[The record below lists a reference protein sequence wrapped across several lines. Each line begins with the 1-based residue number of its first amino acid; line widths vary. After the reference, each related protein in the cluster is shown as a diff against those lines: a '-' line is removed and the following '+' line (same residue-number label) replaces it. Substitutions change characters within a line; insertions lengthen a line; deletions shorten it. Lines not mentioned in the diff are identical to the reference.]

1 MYSNFW
7 SLQDEVDPVPILTVP
22 LEKNTHMKRILS
34 EKQIGILP
42 IKGTVLFP
50 GMVLPIAINREKS
63 IALVKEANN
72 NQQLI
77 GIVAQKNNDV
87 EEPKEEDFYS
97 IGTVAIIHRFLRL
110 PDGTVT
116 IIIQGMSR
124 FAITEILQ
132 DEPYFK
138 ASIKHLKDIQ
148 SKDSEEFDA
157 MIASLRDM
165 TNRIIELSP
174 TMPSEAATWLKNI
187 DNPVFLMHLI
197 AGHIAQDLPQKQQL
211 LSENNLME
219 RGVVLLR
226 LLQRELQFLELKNE
240 VASKTKQEIDK
251 QQKEYFLHQQ
261 MKSIREELGIANND
275 NADIEKM
282 REQAKTKQLTK
293 EAAEFFNKGLARL
306 EKLYSNRA
314 EYSVEHT
321 QLQLLLDLPWGE
333 YTEDNHDL
341 SRAEKILDKDH
352 FGMKQIKDRILEYI
366 SVLFLTQNMRAP
378 ILCLSGPPGVGKTS
392 FAKSIARALGREFV
406 KISLGGVH
414 DESEIRGHR
423 KTYIG
428 AMPGRIIQSLK
439 KAKVANPLILLD
451 EIDKI
456 GAGGFNGNAS
466 NALLEVL
473 DPEQNKQFYDNYL
486 EVGFDLSQV
495 LFVATAN
502 EIANIQAPLRDRL
515 EIIQLNGYSLEEKVN
530 IARKH
535 LIPKQLALHG
545 IPAKHC
551 KISAPVIKAVIAN
564 YTRETGVRELER
576 VLAKIMRYVAR
587 NYIIAKQEIEALE
600 VDNLPTILGK
610 PKYSKESYSLIK
622 SPGVA
627 VGLAWTPVGGDI
639 LFIETLANES
649 DKETVQITGNLGDV
663 MKESAIIAL
672 SYLKANAKRYGIK
685 LQSLSK
691 KAIHIHVPEG
701 AVPKDGPSA
710 GITLLT
716 ALTSM
721 FLGKPVRSH
730 LAMTGEITLRGEV
743 LPVGGISEKVLA
755 AKRAGIKKVLL
766 PKENEKDVQEI
777 EPAYLKGLKFHFI
790 ETVEEALE
798 LTLGLRVGAQ

>member
-7 SLQDEVDPVPILTVP
+7 SLQDEVDAVPIFTVP
-22 LEKNTHMKRILS
+22 LEKNTHMKRILG
-34 EKQIGILP
+34 EKVIGILP
-42 IKGTVLFP
+42 IKGMVLFP

-72 NQQLI
+72 NQQVI
-77 GIVAQKNNDV
+77 GIVAQKNLNV
-87 EEPKEEDFYS
+87 EDPREEDFFS
-97 IGTVAIIHRFLRL
+97 IGTIAIIHRLLRL

-116 IIIQGMSR
+116 VIIQGMSR
-124 FAITEILQ
+124 FAISELVQ

-138 ASIKHLKDIQ
+138 ANIKHLKDVG

-157 MIASLRDM
+157 LIASLRDM
-165 TNRIIELSP
+165 TNKIIELSSSLP
-174 TMPSEAATWLKNI
+174 ADASAWLRNI

-197 AGHIAQDLPQKQQL
+197 AGHIAQDLEQKQLL

-219 RGVVLLR
+219 RGVVLLK
-226 LLQRELQFLELKNE
+226 LLQKELHFLELKNE

-251 QQKEYFLHQQ
+251 QQKEYFLQQ
-261 MKSIREELGIANND
+261 QLKSIHEELGIGNTD
-275 NADIEKM
+275 NEDIEKM
-282 REQAKTKQLTK
+282 REQAKGKQWSA
-293 EAAEFFNKGLARL
+293 EAEEFFLKGISRL
-306 EKLYSNRA
+306 ERLSSNRA
-314 EYSVEHT
+314 EYSVEHA
-321 QLQLLLDLPWGE
+321 QLQLLLDLPWGKCS
-333 YTEDNHDL
+333 EDKHDL
-341 SRAEKILDKDH
+341 TIAEKVLNKEH

-366 SVLFLTQNMRAP
+366 SILFLTQNLRAP
-378 ILCLSGPPGVGKTS
+378 ILCLAGPPGVGKTS
-392 FAKSIARALGREFV
+392 FAKSIAQALGREFV

-428 AMPGRIIQSLK
+428 AMPGRIIQALRK
-439 KAKVANPLILLD
+439 TKVANPLVLLD

-456 GAGGFNGNAS
+456 GSGAFNGSVS

-473 DPEQNKQFYDNYL
+473 DPEQNKQFHDNYL
-486 EVGFDLSQV
+486 EVGFDLSKI
-495 LFVATAN
+495 LFIATAN
-502 EIANIQAPLRDRL
+502 EIGNIQAPLRDRL
-515 EIIQLNGYSLEEKVN
+515 EIIQLSGYSLEEKLS

-535 LIPKQLALHG
+535 LIPKQLKFHG
-545 IPAKHC
+545 MDANQY
-551 KISAPVIKAVIAN
+551 KISAPVLKALITN

-576 VLAKIMRYVAR
+576 VLAKTMRYVAR
-587 NYIIAKQEIEALE
+587 NYIMAEQKPEPIELDALI
-600 VDNLPTILGK
+600 TILGK
-610 PKYSKESYSLIK
+610 PKYNKDAYAVIK

-639 LFIETLANES
+639 LFIETLASES
-649 DKETVQITGNLGDV
+649 DKESVQITGNLGEV
-663 MKESAIIAL
+663 MKESVVIAL
-672 SYLKANAKRYGIK
+672 SYLRANSKKYGIK
-685 LQSLSK
+685 AQNINK

-710 GITLLT
+710 GITLLV

-721 FLGKPVRSH
+721 FSGKTVRSH

-766 PKENEKDVQEI
+766 PKDNEKDVQEI
-777 EPAYLKGLKFHFI
+777 DSSYLKGLQFHFI
-790 ETVEEALE
+790 KTVDEGLALA
-798 LTLGLRVGAQ
+798 LGIEK